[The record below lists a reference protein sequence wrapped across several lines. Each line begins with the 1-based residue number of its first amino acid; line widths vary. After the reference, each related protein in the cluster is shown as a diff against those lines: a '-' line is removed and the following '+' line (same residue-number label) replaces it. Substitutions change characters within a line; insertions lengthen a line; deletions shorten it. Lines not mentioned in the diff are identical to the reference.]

1 MNTSWLAKGMEA
13 GAATMVK
20 LLAIILVAM
29 VLRRAL
35 RLLTRRIVQTSDAQ
49 SRAAQQRQQQTQTL
63 ADLTYSTGSAIILL
77 AAFLTALP
85 LLGVEVAPLAAAAGL
100 ASLALGFGAQH
111 FIRDLL
117 NGFFIVLED
126 QYVVGETIRIG
137 ETTGRVEHLTLRRTV
152 VRDLHGALCVIPN
165 GEIRIVANLSR
176 DWSQLF
182 VDIALAPDDA
192 VDRTLGTLE
201 AICTDFRSDA
211 NWSATLVD
219 GPRVL
224 GVEAV
229 GTTGATVRLQVRTVP
244 TRQYD
249 VAREL
254 RRRVRS
260 RFEQEGLGMG
270 GAHRV
275 VITGLGTGDKPK

>member
-1 MNTSWLAKGMEA
+1 
-13 GAATMVK
+13 
-20 LLAIILVAM
+20 
-29 VLRRAL
+29 
-35 RLLTRRIVQTSDAQ
+35 
-49 SRAAQQRQQQTQTL
+49 
-63 ADLTYSTGSAIILL
+63 
-77 AAFLTALP
+77 
-85 LLGVEVAPLAAAAGL
+85 
-100 ASLALGFGAQH
+100 
-111 FIRDLL
+111 
-117 NGFFIVLED
+117 
-126 QYVVGETIRIG
+126 
-137 ETTGRVEHLTLRRTV
+137 
-152 VRDLHGALCVIPN
+152 VIPN